1 MQGTVLPVHFRKRS
15 RLCEVSAGDM
25 HRASETL
32 HDVGPHLDA
41 RLPEQLGLGGHGVG
55 VGSRGRVASP
65 ALGAC
70 RRPRIQHQ
78 VHAASR
84 QASLQPTVMVGTPT
98 SGWCLDRV
106 REGLYPGRQAGAGRQ
121 HTCCGRMA
129 RQETASSCRSGAGRP
144 GPPLYPL
151 SSWPASSRACGFC
164 FSPSFKDC

>member
-1 MQGTVLPVHFRKRS
+1 MQGTVLPVQFRKRS
-15 RLCEVSAGDM
+15 RLCEVSASDM
-25 HRASETL
+25 RKAREAL

-55 VGSRGRVASP
+55 VGSRGRVASA
-65 ALGAC
+65 ALDAC

-84 QASLQPTVMVGTPT
+84 QASLQPTVMVGTPS

-106 REGLYPGRQAGAGRQ
+106 REGLYPGRQAGAVIER
-121 HTCCGRMA
+121 TWYGRMA

-151 SSWPASSRACGFC
+151 SSWPASSRPCGFC
-164 FSPSFKDC
+164 FSPSLRHC